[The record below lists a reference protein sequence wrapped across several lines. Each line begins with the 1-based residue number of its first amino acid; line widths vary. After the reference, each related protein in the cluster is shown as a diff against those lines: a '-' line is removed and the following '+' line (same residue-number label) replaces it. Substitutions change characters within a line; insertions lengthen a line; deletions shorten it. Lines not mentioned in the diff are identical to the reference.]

1 MLAETYTATCGEQT
15 ETETAAT
22 MAAAAALLRLP
33 LWRAAARGP
42 GPRGARRRLPGAA
55 PGATGRPGSPRRGL
69 AAAAGDG
76 EGAGQAGAA
85 KAKAEAGGE
94 PWWRGPEYRED
105 FPGLLS
111 ELRGRLAR
119 RQAQSE
125 SDLPAT
131 PAGVRG

>member
-1 MLAETYTATCGEQT
+1 M
-15 ETETAAT
+15 
-22 MAAAAALLRLP
+22 AAAALLRLP
-33 LWRAAARGP
+33 LWRAAAGGP
-42 GPRGARRRLPGAA
+42 GPRGAGRRLPGAA
-55 PGATGRPGSPRRGL
+55 PGATGPGSPWRGL

-85 KAKAEAGGE
+85 QAKAGGE

-105 FPGLLS
+105 FAGLLG

-131 PAGVRG
+131 AAGVRG